1 MKRAGER
8 LWHGLSFRHG
18 FAVPLPSQREAF
30 FVQIVSHNFASAQDQ
45 LCNFG
50 AIHKNGHKKWE
61 KPTKKPPFPCGKG
74 GEKPNG
80 SVQIKRWPEKQQQ
93 RRRQSCRPSGCC
105 RRRSDPSSRR
115 EPGRRKNQRT
125 EHRRAY
131 GPWSRSGRRKRGL
144 LPRCPGAGY
153 GPCRRRK
160 QRRST
165 SCRSR

>member
-1 MKRAGER
+1 MRG
-8 LWHGLSFRHG
+8 GS
-18 FAVPLPSQREAF
+18 REAGGRETLAWSSPPSRLRRATSLTEGSF
-30 FVQIVSHNFASAQDQ
+30 S
-45 LCNFG
+45 LCKLYHITLHLHKTSYVTLVRYTKTG
-50 AIHKNGHKKWE
+50 IKNGRNPQTGFLPYTIAKE
-61 KPTKKPPFPCGKG
+61 
-74 GEKPNG
+74 
-80 SVQIKRWPEKQQQ
+80 IRRWPEKQQQ
-93 RRRQSCRPSGCC
+93 RRRQSYRPSGCC
-105 RRRSDPSSRR
+105 RRRSGPSSRR